1 MHSYFTNVKLP
12 FFIIKEIGVIW
23 KIEGKHEN
31 KKDIVIFINT
41 KETQIK

>member
-12 FFIIKEIGVIW
+12 FVIIKEIGVLW
-23 KIEGKHEN
+23 NRKHEN
-31 KKDIVIFINT
+31 KKDIFVNI